1 MTVGRADGDG
11 REAGAPPGS
20 TVRGVPV
27 NRSTIV
33 PAALA
38 LACALSGCGG
48 QGSAAD
54 SPAAQ
59 STAPAVLD
67 VAVDGSHFTGVPSRV
82 SPGSVTL
89 TFDNPASATHMAAIG
104 RLADGH
110 SADEI
115 APFLSSTQGQQ
126 GLPPWLD
133 LVGGVDDLDGGHRG
147 SWTGDLAA
155 GHYVLVSLSPDAQGV
170 PDVAGGMLAPF
181 DVEGAVRSSARQ
193 QAPAATVTRG
203 GGGSLTITAIPTGT
217 TALGLVND
225 DGTAHTVDITAI
237 RPGRTYDDVVQ
248 EAQQGMGVPP
258 SLIRL
263 GGTTVPAH
271 GSVTAGIEPA
281 RAGVTYVVFDIEHV
295 GEGAIAHV
303 TAG

>member
-1 MTVGRADGDG
+1 
-11 REAGAPPGS
+11 
-20 TVRGVPV
+20 V
-27 NRSTIV
+27 NRSFLLPV
-33 PAALA
+33 AALA
-38 LACALSGCGG
+38 LACALTGCGG
-48 QGSAAD
+48 SGSAASD
-54 SPAAQ
+54 VGASP
-59 STAPAVLD
+59 STAPAAFD
-67 VAVDGSHFTGVPSRV
+67 VGVDGTHFTGVPSSV
-82 SPGSVTL
+82 SPGTVTMA
-89 TFDNPASATHMAAIG
+89 FDNPTSATHMAAIG

-110 SADEI
+110 SGDEI
-115 APFLSSTQGQQ
+115 GPFLAATQGQQ
-126 GLPPWLD
+126 GLPPWLE

-147 SWTGDLAA
+147 SWTGKLAA

-181 DVEGAVRSSARQ
+181 DVAGPAPSAAPRSEAG
-193 QAPAATVTRG
+193 ATVTRG
-203 GGGSLTITAIPTGT
+203 GGASLTMTAMPTGT
-217 TALGLVND
+217 TALALVND

-248 EAQQGMGVPP
+248 EAQQSQGVPP

-271 GSVTAGIEPA
+271 GSVTAGIEA
-281 RAGVTYVVFDIEHV
+281 AQAGVTYVVFDIEHV